1 MKPKVFL
8 EIGHGGKDPGATGN
22 GLRESDLNL
31 SIGLA
36 CNEVL
41 LRHDVDVLLSR
52 TIDENDDINEAI
64 EECNKFSPNL
74 ATGIHCNAGG
84 GDGAEIYHTIYTGVG
99 KELADD
105 ILEEITKIGQN
116 SRGVKTRTN
125 TSGRDYY
132 AFIRNTNCPAV
143 IVECAFVDNKNDI
156 AIIDTAEEQAKM
168 GVAIAKGIL
177 KNLGI
182 KYIEKSL
189 KTKNNAVDNTP
200 ESYATDAVKWAID
213 NGILKGD
220 GNGNYKLHSNISRQD
235 MIVFLYRA
243 MQ

>member
-8 EIGHGGKDPGATGN
+8 EIGHGGKDVGAVGN
-22 GLRESDLNL
+22 GFNESDLNL
-31 SIGLA
+31 SIGLS

-41 LRHDVDVLLSR
+41 LRHGVGVLLSR
-52 TIDENDDINEAI
+52 TKDENDDINEAI
-64 EECNKFSPNL
+64 KECNEFSPLL
-74 ATGIHCNAGG
+74 AAGIHCNAGG
-84 GDGAEIYHTIYTGVG
+84 GDGAEVYHTIYAGVG

-116 SRGVKTRTN
+116 SRGIKTRPN

-132 AFIRNTNCPAV
+132 AFIRNTDCPSV
-143 IVECAFVDNKNDI
+143 IVECAFIDNKNDI

-177 KNLGI
+177 KNLDI
-182 KYIEKSL
+182 KYIEKTL
-189 KTKNNAVDNTP
+189 KTENNAVDNTP
-200 ESYATDAVKWAID
+200 ESYAAEAVKWAID

-220 GNGNYKLHSNISRQD
+220 ENGNYKLHSNISRQD
-235 MIVFLYRA
+235 MIVLLYRA